1 MSFPKSFL
9 EELKARIRVS
19 DVVGRKV
26 KLKRHG
32 REFMGLS
39 PFSNEKTPSFT
50 VNDEKQFYHCFSTGE
65 HGDVIKFLEKTENLS
80 FLEAVERLAAEAG
93 LEMPQR
99 DPRAAEREKQQT
111 GLIDVM
117 KMAQDYFRAGLTR
130 GHGAEARAYLQRRGL
145 KAETVERFG
154 LGYAPDQRHGLLK
167 TLQAQGV
174 KISQMIE
181 AGLIIGGEDIKEP
194 YDRFRNR
201 LMFPIED
208 ARGRVIAF
216 GGRALDPDARA
227 KYLNSPETPLF
238 HKGHVLYNYA
248 RARKAAYDAGTVIA
262 CEGYMDVIAL
272 AQAGFEHA
280 VAPLGTAMTENQID
294 LLWRLAPEPILCFD
308 GDKAGVKAAF
318 RAVERALPLLR
329 PGHSLRFA
337 LLPEG
342 KDPDDLIKEEGT
354 EAMRAVLEKARP
366 LIDMVWDKE
375 MEGGRW
381 DTPERRAQLEARIE
395 AVAQAIQE
403 PRVRGHYATA
413 LRERLRTLFSPTPSG
428 GFAGQGQ
435 NRFQPGRGGGRWQG
449 QGPGNRRGQGGKSGR
464 FQGFMPPA
472 SPELRRSAL
481 VRGGDPGRRNREMLL
496 TATLLNH
503 PALLERY
510 CEEFAHLQFEDRELD
525 KIRNEIIDIAA
536 LHAPLEREA
545 LGDHL
550 NHRGF
555 SELARRLTHAPSL
568 MSERFARIDASVEEA
583 EHGFLHLLHR
593 HRHASDLQTE
603 LKAAERALAEEMTEE
618 NLARLKAVQAELGG
632 FSNSE

>member
-9 EELKARIRVS
+9 EELKARVRVS

-318 RAVERALPLLR
+318 RAMERVLPLLK
-329 PGHSLRFA
+329 PGHSVRVA
-337 LLPEG
+337 LLPDG
-342 KDPDDLIKEEGT
+342 NDPDDIIRGGGAEQMSDLLQ
-354 EAMRAVLEKARP
+354 AAVPLSDLVGSWVVQGEK
-366 LIDMVWDKE
+366 LK
-375 MEGGRW
+375 
-381 DTPERRAQLEARIE
+381 TPDD
-395 AVAQAIQE
+395 
-403 PRVRGHYATA
+403 RVRLETKLESILETIADDRIKRHYKRTLRDKLWQHFADVFGWNVRQKIGQEKRKPPQLDIVGKQARLKIPDPFERTEIDLVAHVLNHPRIASEYFEALERVVFRTA
-413 LRERLRTLFSPTPSG
+413 GLRNLVNEIVRASVISEITDPDTLLRTL
-428 GFAGQGQ
+428 
-435 NRFQPGRGGGRWQG
+435 RGRGLDGIINRIRSSVVAQLRAGR
-449 QGPGNRRGQGGKSGR
+449 
-464 FQGFMPPA
+464 
-472 SPELRRSAL
+472 
-481 VRGGDPGRRNREMLL
+481 
-496 TATLLNH
+496 
-503 PALLERY
+503 
-510 CEEFAHLQFEDRELD
+510 D
-525 KIRNEIIDIAA
+525 KA
-536 LHAPLEREA
+536 
-545 LGDHL
+545 
-550 NHRGF
+550 F
-555 SELARRLTHAPSL
+555 
-568 MSERFARIDASVEEA
+568 EEA
-583 EHGFLHLLHR
+583 EESFLATLQLLI
-593 HRHASDLQTE
+593 AWGQFYEINEEALQLTDSE
-603 LKAAERALAEEMTEE
+603 VQLKDFCNRVNWLAAELRNNSLSGYDGHFFLIGAEYRK
-618 NLARLKAVQAELGG
+618 LRLIGGQAPPI
-632 FSNSE
+632 